1 MPALSVFISGMCLAT
16 LIFISMQ
23 FFRIGDSLNPMRNDT
38 THNCVLIAMLNLC
51 VSVVAPILML
61 FLSPIIMLIIYAVSL
76 MVSAGLIIA
85 SLVIAKRLNA
95 PLNNN

>member
-23 FFRIGDSLNPMRNDT
+23 FFRIGGSLNPMRNDT

-61 FLSPIIMLIIYAVSL
+61 FLSPDYYAHYLCCV
-76 MVSAGLIIA
+76 AYGFG
-85 SLVIAKRLNA
+85 RLNYCFFGHC
-95 PLNNN
+95 

>member
-23 FFRIGDSLNPMRNDT
+23 FFRIGGSLNPMRNDA

-76 MVSAGLIIA
+76 MVSVGLIIA